1 MAERKKQHV
10 PQGKNNKHSF
20 SGKNRPG
27 KSESP
32 AAQEFP
38 GESNPYQLKFQAV
51 DDLVNA
57 SPENSP
63 PVSSQELRKFQSGP
77 RITLADWVKA
87 ILLKWWIAGTVCYF
101 FIWGLSAVSINQW
114 DHLVIL
120 GVALGGIT
128 HLITNNIFRFIA
140 KQEGA
145 YDRWMMFP
153 KKSLLYLPADLI
165 YGRAVLGVEPILFG
179 ALTTGWDLLLLGGKR
194 LFRRM
199 VEDAKKQSR

>member
-1 MAERKKQHV
+1 M
-10 PQGKNNKHSF
+10 
-20 SGKNRPG
+20 
-27 KSESP
+27 
-32 AAQEFP
+32 
-38 GESNPYQLKFQAV
+38 
-51 DDLVNA
+51 
-57 SPENSP
+57 
-63 PVSSQELRKFQSGP
+63 
-77 RITLADWVKA
+77 
-87 ILLKWWIAGTVCYF
+87 VCYF

-165 YGRAVLGVEPILFG
+165 YALVLMALTIMTDNGINLQAGRAVLGVEPILFG